1 MSWPGAVRIR
11 LICVTKGF
19 AECLGTQKRPDR
31 LPWYQRKV
39 ALVGTKVNLRRGNT
53 RWAPS

>member
-1 MSWPGAVRIR
+1 MSRPGAVRIR

-19 AECLGTQKRPDR
+19 AECLGTQNRPDR
-31 LPWYQRKV
+31 LPWYQHKV